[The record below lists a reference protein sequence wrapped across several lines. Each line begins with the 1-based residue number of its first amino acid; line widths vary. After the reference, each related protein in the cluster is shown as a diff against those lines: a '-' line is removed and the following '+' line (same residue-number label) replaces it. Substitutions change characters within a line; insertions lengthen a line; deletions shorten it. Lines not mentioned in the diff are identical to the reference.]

1 MLPTKGGN
9 PTKDRQDAKSRF
21 ETVIKPALENLGFKQ
36 IKGNGYDMVN
46 EKTNQIVMITSAP
59 SNLKIIPA
67 TKNMI
72 RRYRKQYENPAIYY
86 LFSRDTSDY
95 PTASGTV
102 YVEKLNKIS
111 AMNLLSGVST
121 GLNFLPMVIDS
132 LKNQKKYRFISV

>member
-67 TKNMI
+67 TKNRI
-72 RRYRKQYENPAIYY
+72 RRYRKQYENPDIYY

-95 PTASGTV
+95 PTGSGPV

>member
-95 PTASGTV
+95 PTGSGSV